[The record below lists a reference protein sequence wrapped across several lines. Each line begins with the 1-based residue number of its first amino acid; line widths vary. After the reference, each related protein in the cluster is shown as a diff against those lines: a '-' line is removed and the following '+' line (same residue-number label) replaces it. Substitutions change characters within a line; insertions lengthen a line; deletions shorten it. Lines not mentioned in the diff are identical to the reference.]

1 MSRYDKYDPKTGG
14 FRAPLAADWLPA
26 DINKLLGVGM
36 NATGEIVI
44 GAGTSGIVGVLVLT
58 KARKA
63 GEIIDTMTDGEI
75 VEFGLTS
82 GEPVS
87 TPGTVYYVTA
97 ATGVVS
103 AGAGAGKVRVGH
115 TVEKDRL
122 IVRFDPEVGA

>member
-14 FRAPLAADWLPA
+14 FRAPLAADWLAA
-26 DINKLLGVGM
+26 DINKALGVGF
-36 NATGEIVI
+36 NANGEIVV
-44 GAGTSGIVGVLVLT
+44 GAGTSGLVGILVLT

-63 GEIIDTMTDGEI
+63 GEIVDTMTDGEL

-87 TPGTVYYVTA
+87 TPGTVYYATA
-97 ATGVVS
+97 TTGVLS

-122 IVRFDPEVGA
+122 VVRFDPEVGA